1 MDTKVWMIK
10 ILKAASRDQKQIYK
24 TKTKWVGIKHKEH
37 TTINL
42 YLIWSIRGPKR
53 SKWDSLTNFIQTMKL
68 FLITGLTSLIVVN
81 ISIPEYPILESR
93 FYTWKHCRWWRSK
106 SYNNSIV
113 NFWIDCKQ
121 ILLWINLL
129 IHLTCHYFE
138 DSKN

>member
-10 ILKAASRDQKQIYK
+10 ILKAAWIYK
-24 TKTKWVGIKHKEH
+24 TKTKWVGIKHREH

-42 YLIWSIRGPKR
+42 YLIWPKR

-93 FYTWKHCRWWRSK
+93 FYTWKHSRWWWSK
-106 SYNNSIV
+106 SYNNFIV

-129 IHLTCHYFE
+129 IHLTCHNFE